1 MVNILNLKFQGASI
15 NIIAHFNTCIKH
27 LKPNN
32 NYGCRKLVRR
42 CTSFSPLDDAFVY
55 LLTGPLA
62 SVPASILPR
71 GARAIFLKYKSAH
84 LILLVKELQR
94 LYTTLSIKS
103 QLLQPH
109 MTWPWPVLRAHCTP
123 LSPLLT
129 QPYFFLVSPPNT
141 PCSFCLGSFALLF
154 PFPTV
159 CIDYSCLSSLGL
171 NASERPSLTSHPVT
185 HCLT

>member
-1 MVNILNLKFQGASI
+1 MDVENWCEDAL
-15 NIIAHFNTCIKH
+15 HF
-27 LKPNN
+27 
-32 NYGCRKLVRR
+32 
-42 CTSFSPLDDAFVY
+42 
-55 LLTGPLA
+55 LLWMMLSYISSLAPHA

-84 LILLVKELQR
+84 LIPRVKEFQR
-94 LYTTLSIKS
+94 LYTTLTIKS

-109 MTWPWPVLRAHCTP
+109 MTWPWPELRAHRTP

-129 QPYFFLVSPPNT
+129 QPYFFLVSLPNT

-154 PFPTV
+154 PFLTV
-159 CIDYSCLSSLGL
+159 CVDYSCLSSLGL
-171 NASERPSLTSHPVT
+171 NATSSERPSVTSHPVT